1 MCKCSPGNSN
11 ITFWGNVGREDREA
25 GYREN
30 MVGGIREGREEKV
43 GGDKITLQS
52 LVFCYLQTRAA
63 GRKLRIKG
71 QELGM

>member
-1 MCKCSPGNSN
+1 M
-11 ITFWGNVGREDREA
+11 GREDSEA
-25 GYREN
+25 GYREIWAE
-30 MVGGIREGREEKV
+30 GIREGREEKV

>member
-1 MCKCSPGNSN
+1 M
-11 ITFWGNVGREDREA
+11 WGGKTGRRDIGRIWAE
-25 GYREN
+25 
-30 MVGGIREGREEKV
+30 GIREGREEKV